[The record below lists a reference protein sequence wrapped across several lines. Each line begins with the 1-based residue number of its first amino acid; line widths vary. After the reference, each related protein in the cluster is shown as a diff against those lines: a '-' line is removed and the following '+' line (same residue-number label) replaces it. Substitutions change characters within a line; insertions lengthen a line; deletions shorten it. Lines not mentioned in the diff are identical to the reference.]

1 MDLRNFSDGNPTF
14 EGGGKKVSP
23 VPAIIIM
30 ALLAALG
37 LFKGISGFFNE
48 SISLEEAFQNGISS
62 GKSVSGEPAYGA
74 NHPNFEYSHRIC
86 GLPLLKEYY
95 YIILSDDMQHGLLV
109 RADKD
114 FGENF
119 DSESYK
125 NISGIE
131 IKGNVKS
138 TSKKV
143 QENFSGIDYR
153 SITSADYIDLLYNKM
168 NIIWLI
174 IGIYNALAVVL
185 LIIHFA
191 KNHGSAP
198 ETAVGKSIAGV
209 MIVGALVC
217 TYLLV
222 YMLVQI

>member
-14 EGGGKKVSP
+14 EGGRKKASP

-30 ALLAALG
+30 VLLAALG

-74 NHPNFEYSHRIC
+74 SHPNFEYSHKIS
-86 GLPLLKEYY
+86 GLPILKEYY
-95 YIILSDDMQHGLLV
+95 YIIMSDDMQHGLLV

-119 DSESYK
+119 DSDTYK
-125 NISGIE
+125 NISGVE

-138 TSKKV
+138 TSRKV
-143 QENFSGIDYR
+143 KENFSGSDYR
-153 SITSADYIDLLYNKM
+153 ILPNEYYIDLLSNKM
-168 NIIWLI
+168 SIRWLI
-174 IGIYNALAVVL
+174 LGIYNALAVVL
-185 LIIHFA
+185 LTIHFI
-191 KNHGSAP
+191 KNRGSAP
-198 ETAVGKSIAGV
+198 ETVVGKCIAGV

>member
-1 MDLRNFSDGNPTF
+1 MDLRNFSDGTPTF
-14 EGGGKKVSP
+14 EGGRKKASP

-30 ALLAALG
+30 VLLAALG
-37 LFKGISGFFNE
+37 LYMGISGMTKK
-48 SISLEEAFQNGISS
+48 SMSLDDAFSNGSVYGS
-62 GKSVSGEPAYGA
+62 RVSGVPSYGA
-74 NHPNFEYSHRIC
+74 SHPNFEYTHKFGFI
-86 GLPLLKEYY
+86 PLIDEYY
-95 YIILSDDMQHGLLV
+95 YIIMSDDMQHGVLV

-114 FGENF
+114 FGKNF
-119 DSESYK
+119 DSETYK

-143 QENFSGIDYR
+143 QENFSGVDYR
-153 SITSADYIDLLYNKM
+153 SIRSADYIDLLYNKM

-174 IGIYNALAVVL
+174 IGVYNALAVVL

-198 ETAVGKSIAGV
+198 ETVVGKCIAGV

>member
-1 MDLRNFSDGNPTF
+1 MDLSNFSDGAPSF
-14 EGGGKKVSP
+14 EGGRNKVSP

-30 ALLAALG
+30 VLLAALG

-48 SISLEEAFQNGISS
+48 SISLEEAFQNGLSS

-74 NHPNFEYSHRIC
+74 NHPNFEYRHKLC
-86 GLPLLKEYY
+86 GLPLLDEYY
-95 YIILSDDMQHGLLV
+95 YIILSDDKQSGLLV

-119 DSESYK
+119 DSENYN

-131 IKGNVKS
+131 IKGSVKS
-138 TSKKV
+138 TSRKV

-153 SITSADYIDLLYNKM
+153 TIDNVKYIDLLSNKM
-168 NIIWLI
+168 NIRWLI

-185 LIIHFA
+185 LTIHFI
-191 KNHGSAP
+191 KNRGSAP
-198 ETAVGKSIAGV
+198 ETAVGKIIAAV
-209 MIVGALVC
+209 MIIGALVC
-217 TYLLV
+217 TYLLL
-222 YMLVQI
+222 YMIVQI